1 MATSLDDLMD
11 QYTQPTER
19 NPESK
24 GGLASLMDSQVRYEK
39 EQLAASVTSAREIS
53 PDEVLRRKQT
63 SRDLG
68 VPEGVVKGDPE
79 TAARMAEVERVDRE
93 TADTPAVRQQYTDA
107 DFAALAKGPE
117 TGILAQIERKAKSLA
132 ASVAGFGGTLAG
144 GMRTMGEMDRRDYT
158 ERVNELYSLL
168 PEEKKARL
176 VDAGVAKKT
185 ATGSLES
192 VDDFKSDIVD
202 WALERGERL
211 KAVADELR
219 PEDQTFV
226 EQTIEGLGQLAAQV
240 GLMALTRGG
249 SAAMMFTMGVDQ
261 AAEKIKRD
269 KVARETDRD
278 LQDLEILTGGLVIG
292 ATEWLAGKF
301 QLGKLQSKLLAN
313 TIAKRLVAIAEG
325 GVVEGGQEAM
335 ENLLNDVAHI
345 VMTNPDSKVGGM
357 EAFQAWGVG
366 TAVGALFQTMV
377 QGALHIRGKRLQ
389 NTLASLS
396 ESAKLSDLRQKDPT
410 TFQNVAEA
418 IAGHLAQTSDGPVE
432 DIYLDSTA
440 FAQVALKAGVDPA
453 EVAAELGVADQLEQ
467 AASAGGG
474 DLVLPLQTVI
484 GKIAGSELGDAL
496 IPHLRSGQDSL
507 SISERET
514 SAKMAGAWAERLTKA
529 EEEIT
534 LTADQLKEFNRSA
547 TVVRQTF
554 QAQLDKAGK
563 YNPSQNRAMSSFLTA
578 VYSNIARRRKE
589 FTTPEQLYAMFPY
602 KMEAGT
608 QAGSS
613 LAGVLQVSPEEA
625 TAMAATARKWG
636 GRQKV
641 YRAVESIV
649 RQGDSVLDYGS
660 GKLMEGRAAV
670 VDRGGE
676 YTPHDPYQGIQGD
689 LSRAYDVVM
698 ASNVMNV
705 QTKAEDAEGEY
716 NRVLDELSGR
726 VSETGTLVV
735 NMPHSGPRAD
745 WMSPARLEADL
756 KTRFKNVTRQG
767 EVVYASNAEPRVPG
781 QPWEKFDQAM
791 TDADTMAEKIAAAL
805 TVEGP
810 ASPDSEVALPPHPE
824 FAQLHPESI
833 AEWEKRTT
841 AWMKRQGYAPDEIA
855 KHLSAMRGQLKI
867 FAALGP
873 VELELLPRSAG
884 KSKTG
889 PIRENS
895 DVIYKLSFDASAMC
909 VRRLEASAT
918 AAAIETKIGRSL
930 TPSERMALVV
940 LFQQAG
946 KTAPC
951 LYCYVEA
958 PRAKMAEF
966 AQRAVD
972 VVLGNRAITEKWSAK
987 TKSQAQEAIAEA
999 KAKGLEK
1006 IDVNLVVDPAY
1017 QAAHPE
1023 ETVRLAE
1030 ETPKVWDFV
1039 RSMMLAAKANLP
1051 KLYEE
1056 YVGQILGIKQEVIEE
1071 LNGYAGFRFF
1081 SSSDFQ
1087 AEHVADLMQAIIDL
1101 ELRKAKAH
1109 AYTKVVS
1116 FVEIFGRTGMK
1127 IQTSIFARESKDGVI
1142 TPDTDQGMDWEEAKR
1157 LRKKF
1162 SNVGSVFVAA
1172 SDAQLKWAME
1182 QDWIDYIIPFHFS
1195 GMASAFYET
1204 LGYQDFTST
1213 QTEAPIKKGEKAK
1226 KIRMHEITQGGKI
1239 SDKEGTRRY
1248 LTLAMERGLY
1258 PVFPAAMFKGFE
1270 PVVRT
1275 GDAKKDKA
1283 ARGKQNKAAREE
1295 WRKMVEAGK
1304 IDWSRINMNYFKV
1317 KKDYARTDTPFEP
1330 VQAKFDRAKA
1340 SEKMNSFLEG
1350 NEPRAVA
1357 DETITEQFLRL
1368 QEMHGDAMG
1377 IEALKARRENET
1389 FFAQMASSD
1398 PDTEQL
1404 LGLIKSPDTLKLFND
1419 PQLKGRAGQKVSPQL
1434 IAQLA
1439 KQPGYTQVERDII
1452 SSVLASDQ
1460 FAGQKKISFDAFRL
1474 VTESM
1479 LMSLDRIN
1487 TGTLADYGL
1496 QNIGMDGTG
1505 ARTIIYNSPIE
1516 HQYVGHFSG
1525 DFKSGVRGKRKFRI
1539 VATPQDPNTYVAL
1552 DSAMPPGI
1560 QDPALITG
1568 YVGTA
1573 GSKAA
1578 VEEWVRNYETSPET
1592 PKAAGLFG
1600 HVRRKDEGAARFVTE
1615 MQSDF
1620 YQKNNPTLTI
1630 VEMIIANPD
1639 TKAKQLAVDKLEN
1652 FNFWIEQWDVETR
1665 NLYREEMKRRKI
1677 IQEKKKALAQYERR
1691 GSAIEAGVV
1700 REQIEKREQDL
1711 DKLLNRPGE
1720 FYPYLIIGPSG
1731 EIQGSFTI
1739 PSDAVYGISRG
1750 SVQSRFRILMRKKD
1764 ARVTADITTYGTA
1777 ATQEEADEKV
1787 AEARNLTGE
1796 NIEVFA
1802 VDTRIPINNEARLES
1817 LAKYKAAIKERDQFM
1832 LKGFTQFFTP
1842 EQKQLIAYRET
1853 HLKRLLREEIRQ
1865 AAIDGKK
1872 SLLFPK
1878 PYTLAAI
1885 EGYVSPET
1893 DPSALEKLVVGDNFD
1908 WAPNPQSFKEDYVVV
1923 RKYGRTIEAV
1933 PLGEYNYLGSFKV
1946 IVAERRNAVWESIPS
1961 EVTLKFSAD
1970 ISPSTP
1976 GALAWD
1982 VGPNKI
1988 GVKVDLDEG
1997 TYDLFQ
2003 DAEIKPLLDRILA
2016 RFAKHELAAWRTGN
2030 PEGHTIPIN
2039 PRDSSKLRN
2048 DVERV
2053 MISRVTD
2060 ELESGDFILPSGESL
2075 RQAGRGASIYNNDEV
2090 STFDVSTIV
2099 EISLEMKSTREER
2112 GPDYTGEELDD
2123 NLAGIV
2129 KKYTELEGMLKK
2141 EAGEVSTH
2149 VDAKGFGWYEIPV
2162 DPARAVEPMELF
2174 QVDPAKIVRATFDP
2188 QRVTTRFMEAADV
2201 SSFFHEG
2208 AHLFLEMYSTLAA
2221 YPNADETTKRDMQ
2234 TLLEWFKI
2242 PDLDTWNRM
2251 SMLDRKPYH
2260 EQFAYNFETFIAE
2273 GKAPSPA
2280 MGRMFDRFKKW
2291 LTDAYKDIRASVNQ
2305 IYKKEFGKDLPIL
2318 TNEVRQVM
2326 ERMIS
2331 SDAQIE
2337 RAQRARAMVPL
2348 FMTQSEALALGLTF
2362 TDDEWDAYRELHD
2375 DATNAA
2381 TSELRAAYMQDM
2393 KWLTGAKSR
2402 ALSALQRQTAAT
2414 RKVVRAKVAKEVRAR
2429 RIYQAEDALKKAK
2442 ASGDPM
2448 AVAAVVDA
2456 YGPSPDEQG
2465 WPSQELLE
2473 AAIAAAPKRENVI
2486 EELTDQRMLEK
2497 HGEMMDPAQIEEAT
2511 NRAVYNELRGRVLAA
2526 EFRALAK
2533 AEPPVRVLEDAA
2545 RNLARLMVGKLTLT
2559 NLKASRYSR
2568 AEVRAGKMAMEAAKK
2583 GDIEATMDAKHNQL
2597 IHHMA
2602 AREVHRAKEQIRKAE
2617 KLFKKVFTADARLSK
2632 GYDTNYVGVARAIL
2646 AQYGFGKS
2654 DKTADAHLELIRRY
2668 EPEFYAEIEP
2678 MLTAHKVAG
2687 RTLKDL
2693 TVDEFVDLAEQI
2705 EGLWHLARRTR
2716 QSLIDGK
2723 LVDRKLIVAELADR
2737 VRELTRPGVRPGEK
2751 RAATDWE
2758 KTKVQLLG
2766 AKAAMRR
2773 VESWVDFM
2781 DGKNPRGPFRRYIW
2795 EPISEAATRYRLEK
2809 VRYLSQYRDILAKY
2823 SDLMTGKELNFDG
2836 RYTFTSQEFLHALL
2850 HTGNKSNKT
2859 KLLVGRDWGTVD
2871 LDTGVLDA
2879 SKWDAFVQANVTER
2893 QMDFCQEIWDLMES
2907 TKPAAQKAHKEMY
2920 GFFFG
2925 EITAEPVTIMVDG
2938 EPKTYRGGY
2947 VPAVTDSMQVTD
2959 AAINKEK
2966 EDAQGNN
2973 SYMFPTTG
2981 RGFTKQRIE
2990 TYTKPL
2996 LLDLGYLHVHI
3007 DKVLRF
3013 SHLEPRIKDV
3023 GRVVKSNRAFGEA
3036 LDRYDPTLRKDMLI
3050 PWLQRTATQ
3059 LAAMPSEGEGGKLLD
3074 RLAGWARRAAGI
3086 QIMVGNVT
3094 NTMQQFTGLFIA
3106 MAKVRPRHLRN
3117 GTWRVMRQPKRTI
3130 AEIEAKS
3137 PFMRTRITESQYEIQ
3152 STINKLLLDPNP
3164 YQKLQQWFVEHG
3176 YVLQQFTQGFVDCST
3191 WVGAYEQAVEQGHSE
3206 ADAVRA
3212 ADEAVR
3218 LTQGSFNPEDA
3229 SRLETGHPFV
3239 RLFSQFMSYFNMQAN
3254 ILGTE
3259 FGKAV
3264 HDLGGV
3270 ERMGRLLYVYAFAF
3284 MAPAVVSEII
3294 VQALSGFD
3302 DGDDDEYDVTDAMRL
3317 FFGSQARTAL
3327 AMAPG
3332 VGQAITSGV
3341 AAWNKNPMDDRI
3353 RASAAIT
3360 TLEAAVR
3367 APHAV
3372 YKAIAEEGNWKTGAR
3387 DFLTLLGL
3395 ISGLPLGQLGKPV
3408 GYALAV
3414 EQGKAEPES
3423 VGDVVRGVVSGQDV
3437 NRETN

>member
-63 SRDLG
+63 SRALG

-132 ASVAGFGGTLAG
+132 AAVAGFGGSLAG
-144 GMRTMGEMDRRDYT
+144 GMRTMAEMGRRDYT
-158 ERVNELYSLL
+158 ERVNELYNLL

-269 KVARETDRD
+269 KVAQKADRD
-278 LQDLEILTGGLVIG
+278 LQDLEILTGGLIIG

-313 TIAKRLVAIAEG
+313 TLVKRLLSITEG
-325 GVVEGGQEAM
+325 GVVEGGQELM

-345 VMTNPDSKVGGM
+345 AMTNPESKVGVM
-357 EAFQAWGVG
+357 EALQAGKVG
-366 TAVGALFQTMV
+366 TAVGAVFQSLV

-432 DIYLDSTA
+432 DIYLDSMA

-534 LTADQLKEFNRSA
+534 LTADQRKEFNRSA

-563 YNPSQNRAMSSFLTA
+563 YNPSQNRAMAAFLTA

-698 ASNVMNV
+698 ASNVLNV

-735 NMPHSGPRAD
+735 NMPTSGPRAD

-781 QPWEKFDQAM
+781 QPWEKFDQVM

-884 KSKTG
+884 KSKMG

-946 KTAPC
+946 KMAPC

-987 TKSQAQEAIAEA
+987 TKGQAQEAIAEA

-1006 IDVNLVVDPAY
+1006 IDVNLVVDPVY

-1023 ETVRLAE
+1023 ETARLAE

-1056 YVGQILGIKQEVIEE
+1056 YAGQILGIKQEVIEE

-1239 SDKEGTRRY
+1239 SDKEATRRY

-1258 PVFPAAMFKGFE
+1258 PVFPAAMFKDFE

-1283 ARGKQNKAAREE
+1283 ARRKQNKAAREE

-1350 NEPRAVA
+1350 NEPRAVV

-1389 FFAQMASSD
+1389 FFAQM
-1398 PDTEQL
+1398 EQ
-1404 LGLIKSPDTLKLFND
+1404 
-1419 PQLKGRAGQKVSPQL
+1419 
-1434 IAQLA
+1434 AQ
-1439 KQPGYTQVERDII
+1439 G
-1452 SSVLASDQ
+1452 
-1460 FAGQKKISFDAFRL
+1460 
-1474 VTESM
+1474 
-1479 LMSLDRIN
+1479 
-1487 TGTLADYGL
+1487 
-1496 QNIGMDGTG
+1496 
-1505 ARTIIYNSPIE
+1505 
-1516 HQYVGHFSG
+1516 
-1525 DFKSGVRGKRKFRI
+1525 GK
-1539 VATPQDPNTYVAL
+1539 
-1552 DSAMPPGI
+1552 
-1560 QDPALITG
+1560 
-1568 YVGTA
+1568 TA
-1573 GSKAA
+1573 
-1578 VEEWVRNYETSPET
+1578 
-1592 PKAAGLFG
+1592 
-1600 HVRRKDEGAARFVTE
+1600 
-1615 MQSDF
+1615 
-1620 YQKNNPTLTI
+1620 
-1630 VEMIIANPD
+1630 
-1639 TKAKQLAVDKLEN
+1639 
-1652 FNFWIEQWDVETR
+1652 
-1665 NLYREEMKRRKI
+1665 
-1677 IQEKKKALAQYERR
+1677 
-1691 GSAIEAGVV
+1691 
-1700 REQIEKREQDL
+1700 
-1711 DKLLNRPGE
+1711 
-1720 FYPYLIIGPSG
+1720 
-1731 EIQGSFTI
+1731 
-1739 PSDAVYGISRG
+1739 
-1750 SVQSRFRILMRKKD
+1750 
-1764 ARVTADITTYGTA
+1764 
-1777 ATQEEADEKV
+1777 
-1787 AEARNLTGE
+1787 
-1796 NIEVFA
+1796 
-1802 VDTRIPINNEARLES
+1802 
-1817 LAKYKAAIKERDQFM
+1817 
-1832 LKGFTQFFTP
+1832 
-1842 EQKQLIAYRET
+1842 
-1853 HLKRLLREEIRQ
+1853 
-1865 AAIDGKK
+1865 
-1872 SLLFPK
+1872 
-1878 PYTLAAI
+1878 
-1885 EGYVSPET
+1885 
-1893 DPSALEKLVVGDNFD
+1893 
-1908 WAPNPQSFKEDYVVV
+1908 
-1923 RKYGRTIEAV
+1923 
-1933 PLGEYNYLGSFKV
+1933 
-1946 IVAERRNAVWESIPS
+1946 
-1961 EVTLKFSAD
+1961 
-1970 ISPSTP
+1970 
-1976 GALAWD
+1976 
-1982 VGPNKI
+1982 
-1988 GVKVDLDEG
+1988 
-1997 TYDLFQ
+1997 
-2003 DAEIKPLLDRILA
+2003 
-2016 RFAKHELAAWRTGN
+2016 
-2030 PEGHTIPIN
+2030 
-2039 PRDSSKLRN
+2039 
-2048 DVERV
+2048 
-2053 MISRVTD
+2053 
-2060 ELESGDFILPSGESL
+2060 
-2075 RQAGRGASIYNNDEV
+2075 
-2090 STFDVSTIV
+2090 
-2099 EISLEMKSTREER
+2099 
-2112 GPDYTGEELDD
+2112 
-2123 NLAGIV
+2123 
-2129 KKYTELEGMLKK
+2129 
-2141 EAGEVSTH
+2141 
-2149 VDAKGFGWYEIPV
+2149 
-2162 DPARAVEPMELF
+2162 
-2174 QVDPAKIVRATFDP
+2174 RATFDP
-2188 QRVTTRFMEAADV
+2188 ATLTTTLLEAADV

-2414 RKVVRAKVAKEVRAR
+2414 RKVVRAKVAKEVQAR

-2473 AAIAAAPKRENVI
+2473 AAIAAAPKQENVI
-2486 EELTDQRMLEK
+2486 EALTDQRMLEK

-2545 RNLARLMVGKLTLT
+2545 RNLARLMVGKLTLP

-2583 GDIEATMDAKHNQL
+2583 GDIEATMDAKHTQL

-2602 AREVHRAKEQIRKAE
+2602 TREVHRAKEQIKKAE
-2617 KLFKKVFTADARLSK
+2617 KTFKKVFTTDARLSK
-2632 GYDTNYVGVARAIL
+2632 GYDMNYVGVARAIL
-2646 AQYGFGKS
+2646 AQYGFGKA

-2678 MLTAHKVAG
+2678 MITAHKVAG
-2687 RTLKDL
+2687 KTLKDL

-2723 LVDRKLIVAELADR
+2723 LVDRKAIVAELADR
-2737 VRELTRPGVRPGEK
+2737 VRELTKPGARPGEK

-2809 VRYLSQYRDILAKY
+2809 VKYLSQYRDILAKY

-2859 KLLVGRDWGTVD
+2859 KLLVGREWGTVD
-2871 LDTGVLDA
+2871 LDTGVLD
-2879 SKWDAFVQANVTER
+2879 STKWDAFVQANVTER

-2938 EPKTYRGGY
+2938 KPKTYRGGY
-2947 VPAVTDSMQVTD
+2947 VPAVTDPMQVTD

-3074 RLAGWARRAAGI
+3074 RLASWARRSAGM

-3206 ADAVRA
+3206 DDAVRA

-3332 VGQAITSGV
+3332 VGPTITSGV

-3414 EQGKAEPES
+3414 KQGKAEPES
-3423 VGDVVRGVVSGQDV
+3423 VGDVARGLVSGQDV